1 MRRGGIWGK
10 RKTTMVTMDDI
21 KQKFLAPIG
30 RNLAF
35 VFIVLILGFTGYSVM
50 NIAEYKGVFSEQPDD
65 LPNTAEA
72 LKANADD
79 VQKVSVVIDYPHFKV
94 TGSLIQDHKTLGMW
108 SQAGDAH
115 QGDVAVEMKVDLR
128 GVYDFD
134 SKNVSK
140 SDCEAIRDNTPS
152 WSDNWH
158 KLVPGCGFIDNADI
172 NGTIVKFAGDAYSPE
187 NDADFYQDCYEQMK
201 MYNDLQSVLFWVWL
215 VFLVGYGTAL
225 FMQRKN
231 RKSESTFTG
240 GVGEQLVG
248 VIFVMIMLLVYI
260 ILFSMLV
267 NSGHKL
273 YGSKNTCFMKT
284 INTAIAGATY
294 GDDDTSVAA
303 YKWDDLK
310 KYNKGEMFGPA
321 DGTPA
326 LKVQNITADHSY
338 GEDKKAARFD
348 VTILALSCV
357 AFISTLINALMSNC
371 ALFDGTR
378 GGFSDGFIM

>member
-1 MRRGGIWGK
+1 M
-10 RKTTMVTMDDI
+10 
-21 KQKFLAPIG
+21 
-30 RNLAF
+30 
-35 VFIVLILGFTGYSVM
+35 
-50 NIAEYKGVFSEQPDD
+50 
-65 LPNTAEA
+65 
-72 LKANADD
+72 
-79 VQKVSVVIDYPHFKV
+79 
-94 TGSLIQDHKTLGMW
+94 
-108 SQAGDAH
+108 
-115 QGDVAVEMKVDLR
+115 
-128 GVYDFD
+128 
-134 SKNVSK
+134 SK

-158 KLVPGCGFIDNADI
+158 KLVPGCGFIDDDDI
-172 NGTIVKFAGDAYSPE
+172 DGTFVKFAGDAYSPE

-294 GDDDTSVAA
+294 GGDDTSVAA

-326 LKVQNITADHSY
+326 LKVQNITADYSY
-338 GEDKKAARFD
+338 GEDKKAAGFD
-348 VTILALSCV
+348 VAILALSCV

-371 ALFDGTR
+371 ALLDATR